1 MKQLLG
7 EYACKIDAKGRM
19 RLPSALMGHFEEGES
34 HTFVINRGFEK
45 CLMMYPEKVWET
57 ITVEI
62 NELSQYDEKSR
73 KFRRYFYRGAT
84 RVTPDSAD
92 RLNMPNNLLEW
103 ASIGNE
109 VVLSAVN
116 DRIEIWPKAE
126 WDKTLD
132 DEPEDFGQLA
142 QTVLGN
148 KKKITDEL
156 S

>member
-19 RLPSALMGHFEEGES
+19 RLPSALMKYFEEDDS
-34 HTFVINRGFEK
+34 RAFVVNRGFEK
-45 CLMMYPEKVWET
+45 CLVMYPEKVWEA

-84 RVTPDSAD
+84 TVTPDSAD
-92 RLNMPNNLLEW
+92 RLNMPKTLLEW
-103 ASIGNE
+103 AEIGNE

-116 DRIEIWPKAE
+116 DRVEVWAKGQ
-126 WDKTLD
+126 WDAMLD
-132 DEPEDFGQLA
+132 DEPEDFGKLA
-142 QTVLGN
+142 QSVLGN
-148 KKKITDEL
+148 KKKITNEL

>member
-7 EYACKIDAKGRM
+7 EYTCKIDAKGRM
-19 RLPSALMGHFEEGES
+19 RLPSALMAHFEEGDS
-34 HTFVINRGFEK
+34 NTFVINRGFDK
-45 CLMMYPEKVWET
+45 CLMMYPIKVWET

-84 RVTPDSAD
+84 RVTPDSAE
-92 RLNMPNNLLEW
+92 RVNMPNTLLQW
-103 ASIGNE
+103 ASIENE

-116 DRIEIWPKAE
+116 DRIEVWPKSVWE
-126 WDKTLD
+126 ESLD

-142 QTVLGN
+142 QSVLGN
-148 KKKITDEL
+148 KKTVTNEL